1 MDSFYEAV
9 SRAKSSV
16 ILEKKE
22 KVHVCPFSCFLKAG
36 YKNIHS
42 D

>member
-1 MDSFYEAV
+1 MDSLYEAV

-16 ILEKKE
+16 ILEKK
-22 KVHVCPFSCFLKAG
+22 KRYVCARFLVFLREEF
-36 YKNIHS
+36 KNIHS

>member
-16 ILEKKE
+16 ILEKK
-22 KVHVCPFSCFLKAG
+22 KRYVCARFLVF
-36 YKNIHS
+36 
-42 D
+42 